1 MTMKYATLDLGTIEA
16 VFNKLGG
23 LEGAKRF
30 LSGAAEV
37 VMKSI
42 LSLVNDKIASDAI
55 KAFGPHAFYK
65 MQDGLWI
72 SDSFR
77 DNVLSKAAMVKNLS
91 AATLKSLELTK
102 NAYDREITPCLPQ
115 KYEFDISEALA
126 RIAQMIEKQPGGK
139 EGDLLNNGYA
149 NLFYVPD
156 CVVRVYWN
164 ADYRSWRVGAWELDD
179 FCWSAGRRVFVRN

>member
-1 MTMKYATLDLGTIEA
+1 MKYATLDLGTIEA

-37 VMKSI
+37 VLKSI
-42 LSLVNDKIASDAI
+42 LSLVNDKVASDTI
-55 KAFGPHAFYK
+55 KTFDPHAFYK
-65 MQDGLWI
+65 MRGGLWV
-72 SDSFR
+72 SDFFR
-77 DNVLSKAAMVKNLS
+77 DNVLVKAALVKNLS

-115 KYEFDISEALA
+115 NYEFNISEALA
-126 RIAQMIEKQPGGK
+126 RIAQMIEKQSGGK

-149 NLFYVPD
+149 NLFYVPG
-156 CVVRVYWN
+156 CVVLVYWS
-164 ADYRSWRVGAWELDD
+164 AGRRAWDVSAWELDD
-179 FCWSAGRRVFVRN
+179 SRWCAGSRVFVRN